1 MKSHSEMVEGPE
13 AAARFMSSAQ
23 DRPIPAEEGRSES
36 IQEVQRENTKAG
48 RRDGL
53 TSLTWF
59 KPVRLHYLGEIRFRF
74 ALQRLQVV
82 AHKGEF

>member
-36 IQEVQRENTKAG
+36 IQEVQEERKKAG
-48 RRDGL
+48 RSEGL
-53 TSLTWF
+53 TGLTWY
-59 KPVRLHYLGEIRFRF
+59 KLVKTDTLGSKMRARMV
-74 ALQRLQVV
+74 L
-82 AHKGEF
+82 